1 MACSASR
8 EAEAGR
14 VSASR
19 AGGHAPRTR
28 ERVARKSASRACF
41 CGSASF
47 FILRILSSV
56 GAWGCGERC
65 LAPAGPS
72 DPQLNLETKGMLNE
86 SQLCPTATFYMYD
99 QPELDHGWMKT
110 CEGFA
115 ELADS
120 VASEKLA
127 EVGLRS
133 QLLHHPLRV
142 RNPAKAAIFYLPIFE
157 ATSSLLGEQ
166 PAGRLRNCSKAVPS
180 ALLRS
185 HHSRMA
191 AAAAVLAVSPHWQRC
206 RGCDHVFLSSHTDS
220 PGAVQHI

>member
-1 MACSASR
+1 
-8 EAEAGR
+8 
-14 VSASR
+14 
-19 AGGHAPRTR
+19 
-28 ERVARKSASRACF
+28 
-41 CGSASF
+41 
-47 FILRILSSV
+47 
-56 GAWGCGERC
+56 
-65 LAPAGPS
+65 
-72 DPQLNLETKGMLNE
+72 MLNE

-166 PAGRLRNCSKAVPS
+166 PTGRLRNCSKAVPS

-220 PGAVQHI
+220 PGAVRHEKPDYRLIVKQCEPVSTRPYAPPAVLSPWPSPQAPG